1 MEDSKDLFA
10 GLVPAYQPME
20 DAFPF
25 LKKQIQEQ
33 EKLNETLAKQK
44 REQERQA
51 LNELKA
57 ATALR
62 DKFALYAM
70 HAMIT
75 HGNTRGRNPKHI
87 SSVSYDIADAMLE
100 KRNEQKEK
108 EE

>member
-1 MEDSKDLFA
+1 MEDPKNPLTNPF
-10 GLVPAYQPME
+10 LTCQTME

-25 LKKQIQEQ
+25 LKKQRQEQ
-33 EKLNETLAKQK
+33 ETKNETPAKQK
-44 REQERQA
+44 REQEQA

-70 HAMIT
+70 HAMLAFGDT
-75 HGNTRGRNPKHI
+75 QGRNPQHI
-87 SSVSYDIADAMLE
+87 SSVSYSIADAMME
-100 KRNEQKEK
+100 ERKEK

>member
-1 MEDSKDLFA
+1 MEDPKDPLTNPF
-10 GLVPAYQPME
+10 PTYQPME
-20 DAFPF
+20 DWFPF
-25 LKKQIQEQ
+25 LKERQEQ
-33 EKLNETLAKQK
+33 ERLNETPAKQK

-75 HGNTRGRNPKHI
+75 HGNTRSRNPKHI
-87 SSVSYDIADAMLE
+87 SSVSYDIADAMME
-100 KRNEQKEK
+100 ERNEQKEK